1 MPYNESHR
9 FFWEVYACKVYPLM
23 AKAAVRL
30 LSMHVSTCA
39 SECNWSIWGK
49 EFSKD
54 RNRLGSTLGEQIVF
68 ICGNL
73 KGGCSDSDDVV
84 LADLFK

>member
-1 MPYNESHR
+1 MPYNESRH
-9 FFWEVYACKVYPLM
+9 FFWEEYACKVYPLM

-30 LSMHVSTCA
+30 LSMHVTTCA
-39 SECNWSIWGK
+39 SERNWSIWGK

-54 RNRLGSTLGEQIVF
+54 RNRLGLTLGEQIVF
-68 ICGNL
+68 IRGNP
-73 KGGCSDSDDVV
+73 KGGCSDSDEVV